1 MSCTI
6 YTMSC
11 NSTIHASCL
20 LAFMVYKYS
29 ELQVCYA
36 IKKLNYKASCKTF
49 FFLIMSIRVLVVQP
63 SGDITICVDP

>member
-1 MSCTI
+1 MKLYSSCKWVVLI
-6 YTMSC
+6 ELQLSC
-11 NSTIHASCL
+11 NELHYI
-20 LAFMVYKYS
+20 YN

-36 IKKLNYKASCKTF
+36 IKNLNYKASCKTF

>member
-1 MSCTI
+1 
-6 YTMSC
+6 
-11 NSTIHASCL
+11 
-20 LAFMVYKYS
+20 MVYKYS